1 MYKSGFSNRF
11 NITFIIILSFVTRV
25 GHSQRFSRYVIIIII
40 KCVHAHVYIPCYI
53 DTGGEG
59 SYLNFCMELP
69 RELFHSKHFSNGIR
83 WPIFLILSTRVRYKK
98 KNTLISDREKQTIFR
113 RFSTTIPFFFFFF
126 CEREKFQKIRETNV
140 IDFPPLPFLF
150 VKTESASI
158 SHWHY
163 TSLSLSF
170 FFQAESN
177 DTSLRIFQTI
187 YIPSATAERDE
198 GRKAGENSRGKNI
211 GERIERRR
219 RAWKRIAR
227 KQLFPFLLSHV
238 SSRHRPPRPFD
249 DSLVSAA
256 ARNGGRRGGEE
267 VEGGR

>member
-25 GHSQRFSRYVIIIII
+25 GHSQRFSRYIIIIII

-113 RFSTTIPFFFFFF
+113 RFSTTIPFFFFL
-126 CEREKFQKIRETNV
+126 RKGKISKNSRNKRYR
-140 IDFPPLPFLF
+140 FSSPPLPVRQNRECVYFALTLHF
-150 VKTESASI
+150 
-158 SHWHY
+158 
-163 TSLSLSF
+163 SLSLF
-170 FFQAESN
+170 FFS
-177 DTSLRIFQTI
+177 S
-187 YIPSATAERDE
+187 
-198 GRKAGENSRGKNI
+198 
-211 GERIERRR
+211 RIERHEPPYFPDDIYSIRDGRKGRR
-219 RAWKRIAR
+219 EKGRWKFAGKEYRRTDREAASRVKAYRAETAVPVPPIAR
-227 KQLFPFLLSHV
+227 FVAP
-238 SSRHRPPRPFD
+238 SSSS
-249 DSLVSAA
+249 SL
-256 ARNGGRRGGEE
+256 RRFSRFCSGT
-267 VEGGR
+267 

>member
-25 GHSQRFSRYVIIIII
+25 GHSQRFSRYIIIIII

-113 RFSTTIPFFFFFF
+113 RFSTT
-126 CEREKFQKIRETNV
+126 
-140 IDFPPLPFLF
+140 
-150 VKTESASI
+150 
-158 SHWHY
+158 
-163 TSLSLSF
+163 F

>member
-1 MYKSGFSNRF
+1 MSTLGPDIPFPLTFQTFRSSSLYAAIYNATRGKGYQRDRSIYFEVICTPLPQFFDHSEFKDLFSYLFWRMYKSGFSNRF

-113 RFSTTIPFFFFFF
+113 RFSTTIPFFFFL
-126 CEREKFQKIRETNV
+126 RKGKISKNSRNKRYR
-140 IDFPPLPFLF
+140 FSSPPLPVRQNRECVYFALTLHF
-150 VKTESASI
+150 
-158 SHWHY
+158 
-163 TSLSLSF
+163 SLSLF
-170 FFQAESN
+170 FFS
-177 DTSLRIFQTI
+177 S
-187 YIPSATAERDE
+187 
-198 GRKAGENSRGKNI
+198 
-211 GERIERRR
+211 RIERHEPPYFPDDIYSIRDG
-219 RAWKRIAR
+219 R
-227 KQLFPFLLSHV
+227 K
-238 SSRHRPPRPFD
+238 
-249 DSLVSAA
+249 
-256 ARNGGRRGGEE
+256 G
-267 VEGGR
+267 

>member
-1 MYKSGFSNRF
+1 MSTLGPDIPFPLTFQTFRSSSLYAAIYNATRGKGYQRDRSIYFEVICTPLPQFFDHSEFKDLFSYLFWRMYKSGFSNRF

-113 RFSTTIPFFFFFF
+113 RFSTTIPFYLAKGKNFKKF
-126 CEREKFQKIRETNV
+126 EKQTLSIFLPSPSCSSKQRV
-140 IDFPPLPFLF
+140 RLFRIDTTL
-150 VKTESASI
+150 
-158 SHWHY
+158 
-163 TSLSLSF
+163 LSLPLF
-170 FFQAESN
+170 FS
-177 DTSLRIFQTI
+177 S
-187 YIPSATAERDE
+187 
-198 GRKAGENSRGKNI
+198 
-211 GERIERRR
+211 RIERHEPSYFPDDIYSIRDG
-219 RAWKRIAR
+219 R
-227 KQLFPFLLSHV
+227 K
-238 SSRHRPPRPFD
+238 
-249 DSLVSAA
+249 
-256 ARNGGRRGGEE
+256 E
-267 VEGGR
+267 